1 MSSQAQGGGATT
13 GMGGL
18 PFFMV
23 VMLIS
28 GALNTLL
35 MKFMTMQKVETGPGA
50 ASAAFDHP
58 YLCTMFMMI
67 GEFMCLL
74 VYFSSRSRE
83 QAARESGNA
92 PNHVYMVACG
102 LDWTATT
109 LVNMAYMFIAAS
121 VVQMTRG
128 AIVIFTCLF
137 SVVFL
142 GKRQHRY
149 HMAGVFL
156 VFLGITLVSLSTY
169 INPMAAAHGH
179 AQVAPGSGSGRM
191 FGISLCLLAQ
201 VFQAT
206 MLVYEEKIMSQ
217 YSVPP
222 LRVVGM
228 EGMFGMIFG
237 AGILIVMNVSQVE
250 STPVALHQVGHS
262 TPLMLAILGSICS
275 IAVFNFSGIT
285 VTQKASAVARST
297 IDVSRTILIWAVE
310 MMLGWHGFN
319 PLQLCGFVVLAL
331 GTMLYNRLIV
341 LQVLEPPPEAK
352 DLLQKSLPIDVEKD
366 TSV

>member
-1 MSSQAQGGGATT
+1 MSSQGAREMGGS
-13 GMGGL
+13 GL

-28 GALNTLL
+28 GACNTLL
-35 MKFMTMQKVETGPGA
+35 MKFMTMQKVPEGPGKEGT
-50 ASAAFDHP
+50 AFDHP
-58 YLCTMFMMI
+58 YLCSMFMMI

-74 VYFSSRSRE
+74 VYFSTRSRE

-109 LVNMAYMFIAAS
+109 LVNMAYMLIAAS

-137 SVVFL
+137 SVAFL

-149 HMAGVFL
+149 HIAGVFL
-156 VFLGITLVSLSTY
+156 VFVGITLVSLSTY
-169 INPMAAAHGH
+169 INPMATAHGH
-179 AQVAPGSGSGRM
+179 GQVAPGSGSGRM
-191 FGISLCLLAQ
+191 FGISLCILAQ

-228 EGMFGMIFG
+228 EGFFGMMFG
-237 AGILIVMNVSQVE
+237 AGILIILNISQVE
-250 STPVALHQVGHS
+250 STPAAFHQVSHS
-262 TPLMLAILGSICS
+262 TPLLCAILGSICS

-297 IDVSRTILIWAVE
+297 IDVSRTILIWGVE
-310 MMLGWHGFN
+310 MLLGWHSFN
-319 PLQLCGFVVLAL
+319 PLQLCGFVVLAF

-341 LQVLEPPPEAK
+341 LEALEPLPEAK
-352 DLLQKSLPIDVEKD
+352 DLLQKALPIDVEKN
-366 TSV
+366 TA